1 MTIGKAYESTKIE
14 VQECSANRP
23 PAKESIKAVSKNKPK
38 KVLMCNV
45 PAKWEIMA
53 FQAKKTRPHL
63 GSSLQKVKD
72 QKSFS
77 RPKDRSKKCKQFQKG
92 IQEKHSDHKQS
103 KSSTKQFVLRVEE
116 DGEDSLLWSSWQNL
130 CTQPENCDHF
140 CKPTILLSVK
150 KRIPV
155 S

>member
-1 MTIGKAYESTKIE
+1 MRIGKAYGNTKIE
-14 VQECSANRP
+14 VQECSSNRP

-45 PAKWEIMA
+45 PAKWEILA

-77 RPKDRSKKCKQFQKG
+77 RPKDRSKKCKKFQKG
-92 IQEKHSDHKQS
+92 IQEKHSQS

-116 DGEDSLLWSSWQNL
+116 DGEDSLLWSS
-130 CTQPENCDHF
+130 
-140 CKPTILLSVK
+140 
-150 KRIPV
+150 
-155 S
+155 